1 MMKVLLTIDGG
12 FSKTLFEGDKK
23 EVKNF
28 LDGFRYARGKNLSS
42 PEVIGVLNHMVSLS
56 ETPAYPAWA
65 KGVLSAMEN
74 KQGKLEVIE

>member
-1 MMKVLLTIDGG
+1 MKVLLTIDGG

-42 PEVIGVLNHMVSLS
+42 PEIIGVLNHMITLTK
-56 ETPAYPAWA
+56 TPAYPHWA
-65 KGVLSAMEN
+65 MGVLSAMEN
-74 KQGKLEVIE
+74 TQGKLEVIA

>member
-1 MMKVLLTIDGG
+1 MKVLLTIDGG

-42 PEVIGVLNHMVSLS
+42 PEVIGVLNHMITLTK
-56 ETPAYPAWA
+56 TPAYPHWA
-65 KGVLSAMEN
+65 MGVLSAMDN
-74 KQGKLEVIE
+74 KQGKLEVIA

>member
-1 MMKVLLTIDGG
+1 MKVLLTIDGG

-42 PEVIGVLNHMVSLS
+42 PEVIGVLNHMITLTK
-56 ETPAYPAWA
+56 TPAYPHWA
-65 KGVLSAMEN
+65 MGVLSAMDN